1 MVKALPFIHQ
11 PNQVAQKAS
20 DVSVGYGQYQTRVKK
35 YHIFSR
41 VLLRLSSRLEL
52 LVEHGSLYG
61 NRLLSWTSIC

>member
-35 YHIFSR
+35 IPYFFTC
-41 VLLRLSSRLEL
+41 VVTAFLRAGTPRRTREFI
-52 LVEHGSLYG
+52 
-61 NRLLSWTSIC
+61 W